1 MAVGSTFNIGLK
13 TIRKLVEEK
22 DALGWYKAKLTAQ
35 LFKGVESEIYEW
47 VASHLGKY
55 HALPDIGTLMQQFP
69 EIKEAECPEPT
80 KYYVDLLDRRFIYD
94 QINQCNIDSQTIL
107 KEDKTKVDDAEKVL
121 KATLD
126 RITQQRYRSR
136 IMNVGL
142 DAPKL
147 VLSAYQSSSKDARI
161 TFGWPYMDNM
171 TGGAVG
177 GDVVSFVGR
186 PASGKTW
193 KVLKVALH
201 NWLKGRNVLFASM
214 EMNHLAI
221 AQRIVSMY
229 THVSVSD
236 VKNSSLPTMSFKGG
250 VSPYQ
255 KFSKAIASMMKETGQ
270 FYVVDGN
277 LAAYADDLYMLAAQL
292 KCDAIFIDGAYLMRH
307 RNLRLDRFTKVAE
320 NVELMKQLS
329 TDLEIPTFASWQF
342 NRQAAKKGK
351 GLQKNEKAGLED
363 IGYSDA
369 IPQVSS
375 IVMGLHQE
383 EGIETMHQRIID
395 VMKGRNGE
403 IGQFKISW
411 DFQTMN
417 FDEISEE
424 SEKLNE
430 QAELQY
436 A

>member
-1 MAVGSTFNIGLK
+1 MAGGSTFNIGLK

-22 DALGWYKAKLTAQ
+22 DALGWYKAKLSEQ
-35 LFKGVESEIYEW
+35 LFKGVETDIFKW
-47 VASHLGKY
+47 VAAHLGDY
-55 HALPDIGTLMQQFP
+55 HALPSFETLTQQFP
-69 EIKEAECPEPT
+69 EIKEADCPEPT
-80 KYYVDLLDRRFIYD
+80 KYYVDLLDRRFVYD
-94 QINQCNIDSQTIL
+94 SINQCNIDSQTIL
-107 KEDKTKVDDAEKVL
+107 KEDKTQVVEAESVL

-136 IMNVGL
+136 IMNVGQ
-142 DAPKL
+142 DAPTL
-147 VLSAYQSSSKDARI
+147 VMNAYKASSEARV

-177 GDVVSFVGR
+177 GDVISFVGR
-186 PASGKTW
+186 PAAGKTW

-221 AQRIVSMY
+221 AQRITAMY
-229 THVSVSD
+229 THVSASD
-236 VKNSSLPTMSFKGG
+236 VKNSSIPTLGFGGNASTWTKFLKGLGQMPKLP
-250 VSPYQ
+250 
-255 KFSKAIASMMKETGQ
+255 GQ

-292 KCDAIFIDGAYLMRH
+292 KCEAIFIDGAYLMRH
-307 RNLRLDRFTKVAE
+307 RNARLDRFTKVAE
-320 NVELMKQLS
+320 NVELMKQLG

-383 EGIETMHQRIID
+383 EGIETMNQRIID

-403 IGQFKISW
+403 IGQFAVHW

-417 FDEISEE
+417 FDQISEE
-424 SEKLNE
+424 SEKLKE

-436 A
+436 T

>member
-1 MAVGSTFNIGLK
+1 MAGASTFNIGLK

-22 DALGWYKAKLTAQ
+22 DALGWYKAKLSEQ
-35 LFKGVESEIYEW
+35 LFKGMEVDIYKW
-47 VASHLGKY
+47 VASHVGKY
-55 HALPDIGTLMQQFP
+55 HSLPAFDTLAQQFS
-69 EIKEAECPEPT
+69 ELKEVDCPEPT
-80 KYYVDLLDRRFIYD
+80 KYYVDLLDRRFTYD
-94 QINQCNIDSQTIL
+94 QINQSNIESQTIL
-107 KEDKTKVDDAEKVL
+107 KEDKSAVDEAEAVL

-126 RITQQRYRSR
+126 RITKQRYRSR

-142 DAPKL
+142 EAPKL
-147 VLSAYQSSSKDARI
+147 VLSAYQNASKDARI

-177 GDVVSFVGR
+177 GDVISFVGR
-186 PASGKTW
+186 PAAGKTW

-214 EMNHLAI
+214 EMNHLAV

-229 THVSVSD
+229 THVSASD
-236 VKNSSLPTMSFKGG
+236 VKNSSIPTMSFGGNASTWAKFLKGLG
-250 VSPYQ
+250 EMP
-255 KFSKAIASMMKETGQ
+255 KMPGQ

-292 KCDAIFIDGAYLMRH
+292 KCDVIFIDGAYLMRH
-307 RNLRLDRFTKVAE
+307 RNPRLDRFTKVAE

-383 EGIETMHQRIID
+383 EGIETMNQRVID

-403 IGQFKISW
+403 IGQFNVHW

-417 FDEISEE
+417 FDEISLE
-424 SEKLNE
+424 SEKLKE
-430 QAELQY
+430 DAELQY

>member
-1 MAVGSTFNIGLK
+1 MAGGSTFNIGLK

-55 HALPDIGTLMQQFP
+55 HALPDIGTLTQQFP

-80 KYYVDLLDRRFIYD
+80 KYYVDLLDRRFAYD

-107 KEDKTKVDDAEKVL
+107 KEDKSKVLDAEKIL
-121 KATLD
+121 KDTLD

-186 PASGKTW
+186 PAAGKTW

-229 THVSVSD
+229 THVSASD
-236 VKNSSLPTMSFKGG
+236 VKNSSIPTMSFGGNASAWTKFLKGLG
-250 VSPYQ
+250 EMP
-255 KFSKAIASMMKETGQ
+255 KMPGQ

-307 RNLRLDRFTKVAE
+307 RNQRLDRFTKVAE

-403 IGQFKISW
+403 IGQFAVHW

-424 SEKLNE
+424 SEKLKE
-430 QAELQY
+430 DAELQY